1 MRDAV
6 FRCAVESLSDLQKR
20 LGVPAALFDI
30 LSGYSTDLL
39 SPTVLIPWLLGM
51 VFGVFV
57 GSTPGLTATMAVAL
71 IVPLSFQLQNETAGL
86 AMIIGVSFT
95 AIFAGDIPATYLRI
109 PGTPAST
116 AATLDAHALAK
127 QGRAAEAL
135 QTNLLCSASGGLIGV
150 VALMVIGPRLAK
162 LALRFDDYEY
172 FWLMLLGLVFCIVV
186 SQGSLWRATLAA
198 VLGLLF
204 AMVGLDQVGNTPR
217 FTFSGVPALG
227 DLLGGLNFIP
237 AMIGLFGLTEAL
249 RWSSVTDNDRI
260 QDPNRPWK
268 LPLTAARNVGGHS
281 VTLLSSATVGTLIG
295 ALPGAGADIAAWAAY
310 GIRQRIR
317 RKGELFGKGE
327 VAGIVAPTSANNA
340 AVAGAW
346 IPALV
351 FGLPGDS
358 VTAIVIG
365 AFTVYNIVPG
375 HEAFADESSGVPAL
389 LRIALVTQFLLIP
402 AGWLGIR
409 CFDAAMKLPRSVI
422 RSSVIVFSLVGAYA
436 VSNSLFDVW
445 VMIAFG
451 FLGLFL
457 DWQRIPATPLI
468 LGMILG
474 GNVEGYLRKGMIASQ
489 GDLSPF
495 FTRPDSMILVSL
507 LLIVVVGRLCG
518 TILLRGRTV
527 SSAAGT
533 EEMADR

>member
-1 MRDAV
+1 M
-6 FRCAVESLSDLQKR
+6 
-20 LGVPAALFDI
+20 FDV
-30 LSGYSTDLL
+30 LSGFSTDLFAL
-39 SPTVLIPWLLGM
+39 SILVPWLLGM
-51 VFGVFV
+51 VFGIFV

-116 AATLDAHALAK
+116 AATLDAYALAQ
-127 QGRAAEAL
+127 QGRAEEAL
-135 QTNLLCSASGGLIGV
+135 QTNLICSVCGGLIGV
-150 VALMVIGPRLAK
+150 TALMMLGPQLAK

-172 FWLMLLGLVFCIVV
+172 FWLMLLGLIFCIVV
-186 SQGSLWRATLAA
+186 SQGSLWRASLSAI
-198 VLGLLF
+198 LGVMF
-204 AMVGLDQVGNTPR
+204 ATVGLDQVGNTPR
-217 FTFSGVPALG
+217 FTFPDVTWLSGLT
-227 DLLGGLNFIP
+227 GGLNFIP
-237 AMIGLFGLTEAL
+237 AMIGLFGLSEAL
-249 RWSSVTDNDRI
+249 RWKGASDGATDRLASI
-260 QDPNRPWK
+260 RRTSA
-268 LPLTAARNVGGHS
+268 LPAALRNVGRHGL
-281 VTLLSSATVGTLIG
+281 TLIGSAGVGTLVG

-310 GIRQRIR
+310 GIRQRFAASDSP
-317 RKGELFGKGE
+317 FGQGA
-327 VAGIVAPTSANNA
+327 VAGVVAPTSANNA

-389 LRIALVTQFLLIP
+389 LRIALVTQLLLIP
-402 AGWLGIR
+402 AGWIGIR
-409 CFDAAMKLPRSVI
+409 CFGLVMKLPRTVI
-422 RSSVIVFSLVGAYA
+422 RCGVIVFAFVGAYA
-436 VSNSLFDVW
+436 VSNSVFDVW

-451 FLGLFL
+451 GLGLFL
-457 DWQRIPATPLI
+457 DWQRIPSTPLI

-474 GNVEGYLRKGMIASQ
+474 ANIEGYLRKGLIASQ

-495 FTRPDSMILVSL
+495 FTRSDSMVLASL
-507 LLIVVVGRLCG
+507 LGIVLLSRVGG
-518 TILLRGRTV
+518 AILLRWHGSR
-527 SSAAGT
+527 SSQEDDQHVTNSAS
-533 EEMADR
+533 